1 MLGQSPLKSERQI
14 KIFLAGNQFYRVS
27 QKIFYFSKKSGSY
40 YKGTIGPEKMS
51 FSQIDV
57 LMSTPSSEKDSPI
70 GQMVPWQMPS
80 QYFEK

>member
-1 MLGQSPLKSERQI
+1 MVVVLQGE
-14 KIFLAGNQFYRVS
+14 
-27 QKIFYFSKKSGSY
+27 SKKGYYSKKWGSD
-40 YKGTIGPEKMS
+40 YKGTIGPGKMS